1 MILYVYYCHIV
12 YALCGLYVL
21 LYICVFLHSVEVE
34 QSKYIIL
41 LFDRRFFSPGFEE
54 NTRSD
59 VTTAG
64 RIR

>member
-1 MILYVYYCHIV
+1 MILYVYYCHI
-12 YALCGLYVL
+12 LYVL
-21 LYICVFLHSVEVE
+21 LYTCVFLHYVGVE